1 MARKNVQEER
11 RIQIL
16 RALQRCLLSKPFNE
30 TSIKDIAKAAK
41 VNHGVLHY
49 YFKSKEDILLNFI
62 DYVIASYQGMH
73 EEWAA
78 GQDLTGMSHQELLK
92 RTLVFMNERITLNRD
107 LSRIFVEIGEIAS
120 YHKKVRAKLRQAYM
134 TWIETFAGVAKNA
147 GLTAGEAERFSR
159 ALIAYY
165 EGMSLFS
172 VIMERDEFDTEL
184 ILSWFQDQI
193 MAAVVR

>member
-11 RIQIL
+11 RNQIL
-16 RALQRCLLSKPFNE
+16 KALQRCLLSKPFNE

-62 DYVIASYQGMH
+62 DYIISSYRGMYQ
-73 EEWAA
+73 EWAA
-78 GQDLTGMSHQELLK
+78 GQDMEGMSHQELL
-92 RTLVFMNERITLNRD
+92 RRSLIFMNERITLNRD

-120 YHKKVRAKLRQAYM
+120 YHRKVRTKLRQAYM
-134 TWIETFAGVAKNA
+134 TWIDTFAGVARKA
-147 GLTAGEAERFSR
+147 GLSEGESGRFSR

-172 VIMERDEFDTEL
+172 VIMDREEFDAEG
-184 ILSWFQDQI
+184 ILSWFQDQV
-193 MAAVVR
+193 MAAMVR